1 MLVDDSISDC
11 AFAKFTVKKHV
22 VNNKKISVVLNV
34 FSLNFFA
41 LFLKNKM
48 MKKLVA
54 KTKSS
59 IETLSSGITEECE
72 VVGVGVDVGIGDCEV
87 VGVGV
92 GSGVGSGFG
101 DGVGVGL
108 AVGFGVAVSVGS
120 GVGVGVAD
128 GVALG
133 VDEGVGVRVAVGV
146 DVGIGD
152 CEGNIQSGLTCQ
164 SLAATVKGRK
174 SNIKIVAINNVFFMV
189 IHVTD

>member
-72 VVGVGVDVGIGDCEV
+72 GVGVGVDVGIGE
-87 VGVGV
+87 
-92 GSGVGSGFG
+92 
-101 DGVGVGL
+101 
-108 AVGFGVAVSVGS
+108 
-120 GVGVGVAD
+120 
-128 GVALG
+128 
-133 VDEGVGVRVAVGV
+133 
-146 DVGIGD
+146 

-174 SNIKIVAINNVFFMV
+174 SNIKIVAINNVFFNSLFSINDNCWCRTECYTERV
-189 IHVTD
+189 

>member
-72 VVGVGVDVGIGDCEV
+72 VVGVGVDVGIGECEV

-108 AVGFGVAVSVGS
+108 AVGFGVAVEVGAGGGFGVAVGVGL
-120 GVGVGVAD
+120 GVGVG
-128 GVALG
+128 
-133 VDEGVGVRVAVGV
+133 E
-146 DVGIGD
+146 